1 MTAGQVHN
9 YYHNTWTRK
18 FFADLNPYRQELQ
31 DFIAKYLITQE
42 FSATQI
48 ANDFQAMHPD
58 VNFNRYQLMQ
68 TIHIYNRRIFK
79 SKRRISAQNNDSQDQ
94 SFSQLKIDDLFPQ
107 ETTPHPDFDVSEQ
120 IPELYLDYFE

>member
-1 MTAGQVHN
+1 MKQRRGLWRDIGQQLQVTAGQVHN

-31 DFIAKYLITQE
+31 DFIAKYLTTQE

-58 VNFNRYQLMQ
+58 VNFNRYQLM
-68 TIHIYNRRIFK
+68 
-79 SKRRISAQNNDSQDQ
+79 
-94 SFSQLKIDDLFPQ
+94 
-107 ETTPHPDFDVSEQ
+107 
-120 IPELYLDYFE
+120 